1 MSWFDRFPVRG
12 RTTKDMT
19 AVIEQW
25 RETLALAHQNAE
37 AGIDIEAVLSMALL
51 PSVSPQNGS
60 HSDDMAGS
68 NDNDLSVAAFEDKPK
83 RNKVKYQCRGR
94 GAAVWGKAGLNI
106 ECGDCEL
113 AFIEN

>member
-1 MSWFDRFPVRG
+1 
-12 RTTKDMT
+12 
-19 AVIEQW
+19 
-25 RETLALAHQNAE
+25 
-37 AGIDIEAVLSMALL
+37 
-51 PSVSPQNGS
+51 
-60 HSDDMAGS
+60 MAGS

-83 RNKVKYQCRGR
+83 RNKVKYQCRGC